1 MKNLYYIFSIC
12 MLFCCVS
19 KKDVTTYNKLINSDN
34 TVKEIIKKSEINHT
48 IKTVLL
54 HKLEDQLSLPIIN
67 LNSNEKLKLSFDDLN
82 SEIKNLFITI
92 EHYNYDWST
101 SDLMPSEYING
112 FDKDEIIDYEYSFNT
127 IQKYIHYQYIFP
139 SNHLKP
145 IISGNF
151 KLKVFDING
160 DTLFDK
166 KFMILEKKVNIDLII
181 KQATLSADR
190 KIKHE
195 LDFIISHQNL
205 LISDPFTQINV
216 VLKQNNKDDNS
227 INDLK
232 PIYIKNNQLIYDYNE
247 ENTFLGNNEFRHFDI
262 KSIRYYSDRIENII
276 SDSSEF
282 NIYLFADFKKTFNN
296 YTIEP
301 DLNGQFYI
309 NSQEARNSDIESE
322 YVNVT
327 FRLKSNFNNYGDI
340 YVIGELTDWQLKDE
354 YKLKYDFNKKQYSS
368 TVKIKQGYYNY
379 HYAVNDTSMKYYDIA
394 SIEGTHYQTRNNYQI
409 YVYYKGTGDRYQRLI
424 GFTKAISKEL
434 F

>member
-1 MKNLYYIFSIC
+1 

-19 KKDVTTYNKLINSDN
+19 NKDMTTYNELINSDN
-34 TVKEIIKKSEINHT
+34 TDKVSIKKTKINHN

-101 SDLMPSEYING
+101 SDLMTSEYING

-127 IQKYIHYQYIFP
+127 IQEYIHYEYIFP
-139 SNHLKP
+139 SNLLKP
-145 IISGNF
+145 LISGNF

-160 DTLFDK
+160 DTLFEK
-166 KFMILEKKVNIDLII
+166 KFMILEKKVNIDLNI

-190 KIKHE
+190 KTKHE

-205 LISDPFTQINV
+205 LIADPFTQINV
-216 VLKQNNKDDNS
+216 VLKQNNKEDNS

-247 ENTFLGNNEFRHFDI
+247 ENTFFGNNEFRHFDI
-262 KSIRYYSDRIENII
+262 KSIRYHSDRIEKII

-282 NIYLFADFKKTFNN
+282 NIYLSPDFKKTFNN
-296 YTIEP
+296 YSIEP

-309 NSQEARNSDIESE
+309 KSQEARNSDIESE

-340 YVIGELTDWQLKDE
+340 YVMGKLTDWKLKKE

-394 SIEGTHYQTRNNYQI
+394 SIEGTHDQTRNNYQN
-409 YVYYKGTGDRYQRLI
+409 YVYFKETGDRYQRLI